1 MLNRV
6 QSLMKISAELIKHW
20 FGRLRTHIVHD
31 MSTLLGDRKE
41 VLHLEIKKEK
51 NNKQFILNETEKTN
65 ISGTTTRNTCIKRL
79 DEVMFK
85 NVI

>member
-31 MSTLLGDRKE
+31 MSTLLGERKE

-51 NNKQFILNETEKTN
+51 KQ
-65 ISGTTTRNTCIKRL
+65 
-79 DEVMFK
+79 
-85 NVI
+85 